1 MLSNDLLIV
10 VGALVGSSGAILSYI
25 MCRAMNRS
33 FISVIAGGFGTE
45 STSVA
50 TASTDQ
56 GEVQAIDIDEF
67 KNMITSSK
75 KIAIIP
81 GYGMAVAQA
90 QFVVNEIINILKTKD
105 IQVIFVIHPVA
116 GRMPGHMNVL
126 LAEAQIP
133 YDIVYEMEEVNDD
146 FDNIDLSI
154 VIGANLSLIHI

>member
-1 MLSNDLLIV
+1 MRL
-10 VGALVGSSGAILSYI
+10 
-25 MCRAMNRS
+25 R
-33 FISVIAGGFGTE
+33 
-45 STSVA
+45 
-50 TASTDQ
+50 STDQ

-105 IQVIFVIHPVA
+105 IEVIFVIHPVA

-154 VIGANLSLIHI
+154 VIGANDIVNPSALEDPNSPIAGMPVIECWRGHILWS